1 MIFISAPHNLVR
13 FPIVKMVVFCK
24 KCKKRFSSGKG
35 HQQHL
40 NSKPDCM
47 HFHKQ
52 TLGFGTEKPRFPD
65 FPFEK
70 HLNDPERPEKRKE
83 SPTKKAGSPTKK
95 AASPTKKVR
104 SPMKN
109 TPSPTKKPA
118 SPAKERALPTQLTP
132 EPTPEEEADLEDEVP
147 VYIANDDNDDANP
160 LSHDDNEEDQV
171 VDPEPAGPDYNH
183 DHVIIKAVNTA
194 MHDKFRAYCEK
205 APTHLLPFLTKQ
217 QQEGL
222 RLMSVLH
229 KTSMETYDQ
238 VLLWYLRTSGKIQ
251 PNEQLKDNNEHVSR
265 SVLLDQLSAR
275 YNMED
280 KFPTQKA
287 VILPFTGTKVDL
299 VTYDAAAC
307 IESLLSD
314 PRLKDSD
321 FLFYDNDPYAEVP
334 VHKPMY
340 GDVNTGMA
348 HIEAIR
354 KYKKAPNQVVL
365 PIIMYIDGATTGQM
379 KDMPIT
385 ALKMTLG
392 IFNRKYRDQPQAW
405 RVLGHVQAVTKNIS
419 KARKR
424 IRESLHV
431 AGSLSQLRPGEGRGI
446 GTKEKNKSGPSRDL
460 HAMLDKIL
468 ESYRKLQDNGIKW
481 DLNYK
486 GKLWDV
492 LFIPYLL
499 FIKCDTK
506 EGDLLCGSYT
516 SYTQHVKNLCRYCC
530 CPNEDTDNPQA
541 YYEFKTVP
549 MVKKLVDAQNLPALK
564 QISQQCSPNAFWR
577 IRFSPFND
585 RGVHGACAS
594 EMLHA
599 VELGNYMYLRDT
611 FYEQVGPDSMAAQSI
626 DEQSQLFGMQFGR
639 QSERN
644 MPNCQF
650 RNGIREGKLNA
661 KEYHGVLLVMAS
673 ILHSTDGKETLMDAK
688 WDEQKIHDW
697 AYLVEIML
705 VWGAFLGQDE
715 IPKTLMGKLGIRN
728 RLVMW
733 LIKKTAN
740 RKEGMGLRVMKYHA
754 ITHLT
759 SDIHNFGV
767 PKNVYTGSDESGHKL
782 TKNHAKKTQKNMATF
797 DMQTARREAEH
808 RVMDLG
814 LAELDG
820 QKLWEYYDPRETESD
835 SDSDGV
841 DGKEPFTG
849 ETLIN
854 LLLDEHGRRA
864 YSIGKGKPSRTPV
877 KKKWDADVLD
887 FLFVLQ
893 EKVGR
898 WMNEKLEI
906 RSDHRRDGK
915 IYRGHPNYRSSGE
928 PWKDWVVVDWGNNG
942 GHVSAQIWCFVILR
956 KLPTSNKKKQKWQD
970 RLNHGGISP
979 LLDGVYAVVEKTAP
993 IPKQVEWNQ
1002 HPELLFSKLRLE
1014 MEGQN
1019 KRKLFLV
1026 PVEKLVEPCFVVPDF
1041 GCQDRKT
1048 YFKIANRDTWPS
1060 IFQEWMDHPVPAA
1073 YANDKEGRRFET

>member
-1 MIFISAPHNLVR
+1 
-13 FPIVKMVVFCK
+13 
-24 KCKKRFSSGKG
+24 
-35 HQQHL
+35 
-40 NSKPDCM
+40 M

-52 TLGFGTEKPRFPD
+52 TLGFGTEIPRFPD

-70 HLNDPERPEKRKE
+70 GLALPERAEKRKQ

-95 AASPTKKVR
+95 VASPAKKVR
-104 SPMKN
+104 SPKKRAQS
-109 TPSPTKKPA
+109 PSKRPA
-118 SPAKERALPTQLTP
+118 SPAKTAASPTQKAP
-132 EPTPEEEADLEDEVP
+132 EPLPEEVDLEEAFPIHGGNDDSDKEDLGDDVP
-147 VYIANDDNDDANP
+147 VYVGNEDKDDANP
-160 LSHDDNEEDQV
+160 LSEDSNEENQV
-171 VDPEPAGPDYNH
+171 AILVPTGPDYNH
-183 DHVIIKAVNTA
+183 DHVIMKDEITWIR
-194 MHDKFRAYCEK
+194 DKFRAYCEQ

-217 QQEGL
+217 QQDCL
-222 RLMSVLH
+222 RLMAVLR
-229 KTSMETYDQ
+229 KSSLETYDQ
-238 VLLWYLRTSGKIQ
+238 VILWYLRASGKLQ
-251 PNEQLKDNNEHVSR
+251 LNEQLNDSNEYVSR
-265 SVLLDQLSAR
+265 SVFLDQLSKR

-307 IESLLSD
+307 IESLLTD
-314 PRLKDSD
+314 PRLKDAD

-334 VHKPMY
+334 EHIPMY
-340 GDVNTGMA
+340 GDINTGRA
-348 HIEAIR
+348 HVEAVR
-354 KYKKAPNQVVL
+354 KYKKEPNQVVL

-392 IFNRKYRDQPQAW
+392 IFNRAYRDQPQAW

-424 IRESLHV
+424 MRESRHV
-431 AGSLSQLRPGEGRGI
+431 AGSSSQLRPGEGRGRVP
-446 GTKEKNKSGPSRDL
+446 KELNRSGPSRDL

-468 ESYRKLQDNGIKW
+468 ESYRKLQQNGIAW
-481 DLNYK
+481 DLSFK
-486 GKLWDV
+486 GKIWEV
-492 LFIPYLL
+492 VFIPYVL
-499 FIKCDTK
+499 FVKCDTK

-516 SYTQHVKNLCRYCC
+516 SYTQHVKNLCRYCR

-541 YYEFKTVP
+541 YYELKTVP
-549 MVKKLVDAQNLPALK
+549 MIKKLVDAKDLPALK
-564 QISQQCSPNAFWR
+564 QISQQCSQNAFWR
-577 IRFSPFND
+577 IRFSPLND
-585 RGVHGACAS
+585 RGIHGACAS

-599 VELGNYMYLRDT
+599 IELGTYMYLRDT
-611 FYEQVGPDSMAAQSI
+611 FYEQVGPDSMAAEAI

-673 ILHSTDGKETLMDAK
+673 ILHSTDGKETLKDAK
-688 WDEQKIHDW
+688 WDEQKIDDW
-697 AYLVEIML
+697 AYLVELAL

-715 IPKTLMGKLGIRN
+715 IPKTLMGRLSIRN

-740 RKEGMGLRVMKYHA
+740 RKEGMGLRIMKYHA
-754 ITHLT
+754 ITHLA

-782 TKNHAKKTQKNMATF
+782 TKVAAKRTQKNMETF
-797 DMQTARREAEH
+797 DIQTARRETEH

-820 QKLWEYYDPRETESD
+820 LKLWEYYHAWESEAD
-835 SDSDGV
+835 CDGV
-841 DGKEPFTG
+841 DEEESVTG
-849 ETLIN
+849 GTIIN
-854 LLLDEHGRRA
+854 LLLDDHGRRA
-864 YSIGKGKPSRTPV
+864 YSTGTGKPSRTPA
-877 KKKWDADVLD
+877 KKKWDAEVLD

-898 WMNEKLEI
+898 WMNGKLEI
-906 RSDHRRDGK
+906 RSEHRRNGQ

-928 PWKDWVVVDWGNNG
+928 PWKDWVVVDWGENG
-942 GHVSAQIWCFVILR
+942 GHLPSQVWCFVVLR
-956 KLPTSNKKKQKWQD
+956 NLPTSRKKREKWQG

-979 LLDGVYAVVEKTAP
+979 LSDGAYAVVEKTAK
-993 IPKQVEWNQ
+993 IPRQEEWNQ
-1002 HPELLFSKLRLE
+1002 RPELLLSKLRLE
-1014 MEGQN
+1014 MQVQN
-1019 KRKLFLV
+1019 KRQFFLV
-1026 PVEKLVEPCFVVPDF
+1026 STEKLLEPCFVVPDF
-1041 GCQDRKT
+1041 GGDDRRT
-1048 YFKIANRDTWPS
+1048 YFRIANRDRWPS
-1060 IFQEWMDHPVPAA
+1060 IFQEWMENPAPAA
-1073 YANDKEGRRFET
+1073 YVNDKEGRRFET